1 MQFLPR
7 FNGEVNVD
15 ITFAAFNVGAYA
27 LLVETFDDSGV
38 KHIDFANK
46 PGNKQVFRLFV
57 DFTRRAVLLNAT
69 IAHHHDPVRHGKCFF
84 LVVSYEHECN
94 AKLTL

>member
-57 DFTRRAVLLNAT
+57 DFTRRPVLFDFAV
-69 IAHHHDPVRHGKCFF
+69 AHHHDTVGHGQRFF
-84 LVVSYEHECN
+84 LIVGDEDECN